1 MFDGLFVGLGPA
13 RTPLESVDVRRAVA
27 MAFDRAGIV
36 QAVYGGEAR
45 ASAQLIPP
53 GVLGFDDSVTQ
64 FTPTDAAAAKK
75 LLTDAGYPNGFA
87 TELWYSPD
95 ATLALPDPKRVA
107 ESLAADLAKIGVT
120 ASVRSEDADAF
131 ATDARAGKLPLWLGV
146 RAPDR
151 ADADDFVADATTD
164 PVTLELLRRARG
176 ELDASKR
183 AELYKQVSK
192 LIQQQIARIPLAHT
206 GAPIGASR
214 KVNGLVPRAVGAES
228 LSLIWM
234 GQ

>member
-1 MFDGLFVGLGPA
+1 MLTE
-13 RTPLESVDVRRAVA
+13 RS
-27 MAFDRAGIV
+27 GICV
-36 QAVYGGEAR
+36 
-45 ASAQLIPP
+45 
-53 GVLGFDDSVTQ
+53 
-64 FTPTDAAAAKK
+64 
-75 LLTDAGYPNGFA
+75 TDAGNREIAGAGYAFA
-87 TELWYSPD
+87 TYAGYYVNAAPD
-95 ATLALPDPKRVA
+95 SYVYEPGST
-107 ESLAADLAKIGVT
+107 AKIGVT
-120 ASVRSEDADAF
+120 ASVRSEDSDAF

-164 PVTLELLRRARG
+164 PVTLELLRRARA
-176 ELDASKR
+176 ELDLSKR

-192 LIQQQIARIPLAHT
+192 LIQQQIARIPLVHT